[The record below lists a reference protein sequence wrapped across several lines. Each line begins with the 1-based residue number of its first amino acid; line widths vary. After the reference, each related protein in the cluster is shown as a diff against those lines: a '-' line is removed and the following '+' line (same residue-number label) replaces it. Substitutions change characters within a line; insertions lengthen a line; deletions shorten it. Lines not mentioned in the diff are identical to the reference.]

1 VTAATAPA
9 ASAAPV
15 AGAPIGALRPRRPWS
30 ARRNAA
36 AITAL
41 AALCL
46 AGPVLYEEV
55 YIRTGHRA
63 HRWRLRIT
71 DTLADHTLNNGW
83 VIAAA
88 AVGCVLG
95 LWLLVLA
102 ATPGLRGLL
111 TMSASG
117 TSGVRAALDRRAA
130 AAMLHRATL
139 EVPGVSGA
147 KVRVGRRRAAIRAW
161 VRFGAHQEAREALVT
176 VLSAE
181 RDRLGLVRPPTVR
194 VRVRGGR

>member
-1 VTAATAPA
+1 VTTAATAPA
-9 ASAAPV
+9 PAAEAA
-15 AGAPIGALRPRRPWS
+15 AGGARPRRPWS
-30 ARRNAA
+30 SRRNAA
-36 AITAL
+36 AATAL
-41 AALCL
+41 LSLCL

-63 HRWRLRIT
+63 HGWRIRIT
-71 DTLADHTLNNGW
+71 DTLADHTLNSPW

-102 ATPGLRGLL
+102 STPGLRRLL

-117 TSGVRAALDRRAA
+117 TRGVGAVLDRRSA

-147 KVRVGRRRAAIRAW
+147 RVRVGRRRASIRAW
-161 VRFGAHQEAREALVT
+161 VRFGAHEEAREALVT

-181 RDRLGLVRPPTVR
+181 RERLGLVRPPTVN
-194 VRVRGGR
+194 VKVRGAR